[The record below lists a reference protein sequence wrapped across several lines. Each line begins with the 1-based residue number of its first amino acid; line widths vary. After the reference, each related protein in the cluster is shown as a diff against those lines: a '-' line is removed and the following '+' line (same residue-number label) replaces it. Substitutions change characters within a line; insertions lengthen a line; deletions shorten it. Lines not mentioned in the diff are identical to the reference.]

1 MTAELLSAIA
11 GVLLSLAF
19 SYLPGISDWFDKLNP
34 TRKRL
39 VMAGLLVVA
48 AVGTFG
54 LSCAG
59 VINDA
64 ACTQAG
70 AWALA
75 STFITALVANQATY
89 SISPRKAE

>member
-1 MTAELLSAIA
+1 MTAELLTAIA
-11 GVLLSLAF
+11 GILLSLAF
-19 SYLPGISDWFDKLNP
+19 SYLPGLSDGFAKLDP

-39 VMAGLLVVA
+39 IMAGLLVLVS
-48 AVGTFG
+48 VGTFG

-70 AWALA
+70 AWALV